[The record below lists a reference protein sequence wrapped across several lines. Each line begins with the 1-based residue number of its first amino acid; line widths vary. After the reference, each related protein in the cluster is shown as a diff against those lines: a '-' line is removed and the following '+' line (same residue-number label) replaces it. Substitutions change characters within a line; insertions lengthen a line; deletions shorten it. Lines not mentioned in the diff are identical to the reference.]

1 MVKGV
6 LSPCEGSLIRLDED
20 PTRAAEDL
28 HVQSDFEAGLE
39 TFQVQAGTSRITRFP
54 IFWTR
59 ACVIQTKTHM
69 IYRIY
74 MTIFSSI
81 CTMDTYKNHPLFL
94 DLDDWKHLLH
104 ELDIKNEYGT
114 YLDPHDVVTGNMDAF
129 ARDMRRE
136 RVDR

>member
-1 MVKGV
+1 
-6 LSPCEGSLIRLDED
+6 
-20 PTRAAEDL
+20 
-28 HVQSDFEAGLE
+28 
-39 TFQVQAGTSRITRFP
+39 
-54 IFWTR
+54 
-59 ACVIQTKTHM
+59 
-69 IYRIY
+69 
-74 MTIFSSI
+74 
-81 CTMDTYKNHPLFL
+81 MDTYKNHPLFL